1 MERIGRRG
9 GRARFLPPHHSG
21 KPGGWLF
28 FEIGYD
34 QGKDLLRLMKD
45 GGFIQVEIRKDLAGL
60 DRVVFGRKTET
71 ELESNV

>member
-1 MERIGRRG
+1 
-9 GRARFLPPHHSG
+9 
-21 KPGGWLF
+21 
-28 FEIGYD
+28 
-34 QGKDLLRLMKD
+34 MKD